1 MSRPRIRTIRNLILG
16 VLVPVVLL
24 YVTLAGL
31 LYFNQRGLMY
41 FPQAERVVP
50 DAGGPAI
57 QVVEITT
64 RDGERLVGWWLP
76 PVEGQP
82 TLLFFNGN
90 AAGLGDQRGRWLRI
104 ADQGVGFLAI
114 GYRGYDGSTG
124 APTEAGLH
132 EDARAAYD
140 WLAARTDPADV
151 VIHGFSLG
159 TGVAT
164 RLASEQPARAL
175 ILEAPYTSTADVA
188 ARNYPWLPVRWLM
201 KDQYRSAD
209 IIDRVAMPVFILHGD
224 GDEVIPYDMGRSLYD
239 RAPAPKQF
247 VRMIGS
253 NHNTLV
259 RDGGYDHIWRFLGLT
274 PVGSSAAAGHRAD
287 VEILRERPPAAGQAD
302 RP

>member
-1 MSRPRIRTIRNLILG
+1 MPRPLTFRSLILG
-16 VLVPVVLL
+16 VVVPVLLL
-24 YVTLAGL
+24 YVVLAGL
-31 LYFNQRGLMY
+31 LYFNQRSLMY
-41 FPQAERVVP
+41 FPNAERAAP
-50 DAGGPAI
+50 AADGPAI

-76 PVEGQP
+76 PQEGQP

-90 AAGLGDQRGRWLRI
+90 AAGLADQRGRWQRI
-104 ADQGVGFLAI
+104 ADQGVGVLAI

-124 APTEAGLH
+124 SPSEAGLH

-140 WLAARTDPADV
+140 WLAARTDPADI

-159 TGVAT
+159 SGVAT
-164 RLASEQPARAL
+164 RLASEHPARAL

-188 ARNYPWLPVRWLM
+188 ARTYPWLPVRWLM

-209 IIDRVAMPVFILHGD
+209 IIDQVNMPILILHGD
-224 GDEVIPYDMGRSLYD
+224 ADEVIPYDLGRTLYD

-247 VRMIGS
+247 IRMIGS

-259 RDGGYDHIWRFLGLT
+259 RDGAYDHIWRFLDMA
-274 PVGSSAAAGHRAD
+274 PVHPSAAPGHQAR
-287 VEILRERPPAAGQAD
+287 VEILRERAPAATPAEA
-302 RP
+302 P